1 MKSSP
6 SVRLAA
12 SMLGGVALLALA
24 AFPVRA
30 EDAPKPPATVN
41 GEAITADELKIA
53 EEDLA
58 ASLPQQMTPDQKK
71 EYLIS
76 YAIDLRLAAAE
87 AEKVKPLGEDAI
99 AKKLAYFRQ
108 KVLMEALL
116 TKVAAD
122 ATTDEA
128 AKKFYD
134 DTVKTIKPE
143 EEVHARHILLENE
156 DDAKKAYERV
166 KGGEEFAKVAKE
178 LSKDPGSSDGG
189 DLGWFTKDRMVKEF
203 AEAAFALKAGEI
215 SPPVKSQF
223 GWHVIKLEERR
234 TKAIP
239 SFDQVKPQV
248 VRYLTQKAQQDLI
261 LKLRQGAKIEK
272 AEAPKPAD
280 AVPAPAPADA
290 APAPADAAP
299 APADA
304 APAPAPAPAPA
315 ETPKPAQ

>member
-1 MKSSP
+1 MTSSP
-6 SVRLAA
+6 SVRFAA

-24 AFPVRA
+24 TFPVRA

-53 EEDLA
+53 EEDLG

-71 EYLIS
+71 EYLTS

-87 AEKVKPLGEDAI
+87 AEKVKPLPEDEI
-99 AKKLAYFRQ
+99 AKKLAYFRK

-166 KGGEEFAKVAKE
+166 KGGEDFAKVAKE
-178 LSKDPGSSDGG
+178 LSKDPGGEGG
-189 DLGWFTKDRMVKEF
+189 DLGWFTKDKMVPEF
-203 AEAAFALKAGEI
+203 AEAAFKMEPGQI
-215 SPPVKSQF
+215 SDPVKKTA
-223 GWHVIKLEERR
+223 IKNLLKWVLTSGQAMTPGLSYAPLPKAVVSKELE
-234 TKAIP
+234 AIG
-239 SFDQVKPQV
+239 
-248 VRYLTQKAQQDLI
+248 LI
-261 LKLRQGAKIEK
+261 Q
-272 AEAPKPAD
+272 
-280 AVPAPAPADA
+280 
-290 APAPADAAP
+290 
-299 APADA
+299 
-304 APAPAPAPAPA
+304 
-315 ETPKPAQ
+315 